1 MEDRMKLSFL
11 LALFLLAT
19 HSLAAVP
26 RTFTVKG
33 EDLAAVKAKLQQNDP
48 TLKPALDA
56 FLKEAD
62 KALEEGPFTVVHK
75 PITPP
80 SGDKH
85 DYMSLSPYWFPNPDK
100 PDGLPYVRKDGV
112 VNPEREK
119 FDLPRIESFTMNTN
133 ALALAYYFTGEE
145 KYATKAAELMRVW
158 FFDEATRM
166 NPNVKYAQ
174 VVRGLEEEG
183 RANGVLESDRFRRVI
198 DADALLAGSK
208 SWTGEDS
215 AKLRDWIRQFN
226 DYLRTSEQGR
236 KELGQKNN
244 HGSWAAV
251 QVATYALYLGDD
263 GFAKQVI
270 ETEGKKRIASQI
282 EPDGRQPH
290 ELARTKAFDY
300 CRYNLMALM
309 QLATLGERAG
319 VDLWNYKTDDG
330 RSIRAA
336 IDWLA
341 PYGTGEKQ
349 WEYEQISDAKT
360 HDLYN
365 ILRRAANAYHEP
377 KYDEMAKKVKNADP
391 VTSRVNL
398 LYPAKS

>member
-1 MEDRMKLSFL
+1 MKFPLCL
-11 LALFLLAT
+11 LAVCLF
-19 HSLAAVP
+19 AVP
-26 RTFTVKG
+26 SIAAAPKTFTVKG
-33 EDLAAVKAKLQQNDP
+33 EDLASVKAKFQQNDP
-48 TLKPALDA
+48 TLKPALA
-56 FLKEAD
+56 ALVKEAD
-62 KALEEGPFTVVHK
+62 QALQEGPFTIVNK

-119 FDLPRIESFTMNTN
+119 FDLPKIESFTMNANT
-133 ALALAYYFTGEE
+133 LALAYYFTGDE

-174 VVRGLEEEG
+174 VVRGVEEDG
-183 RANGVLESDRFRRVI
+183 RANGVLEADRFRRVI

-208 SWTGEDS
+208 SWTSDDS
-215 AKLRDWIRQFN
+215 DKLREWIKQFS
-226 DYLRTSEQGR
+226 DYLRTSEQGK

-244 HGSWAAV
+244 HGSWATV
-251 QVATYALYLGDD
+251 QIATYALYLGDD
-263 GFAKQVI
+263 AFAKKLI

-282 EPDGRQPH
+282 EPDGRQPL
-290 ELARTKAFDY
+290 ELERTKAFDY
-300 CRYNLMALM
+300 SRFNLLALM
-309 QLATLGERAG
+309 QLATIGERVG

-341 PYGTGEKQ
+341 PYGTGEKK
-349 WEYEQISDAKT
+349 WDYEQITDAKWQ
-360 HDLYN
+360 DLYN
-365 ILRRAANAYHEP
+365 ILRRASNAYHEP
-377 KYDEMAKKVKNADP
+377 KYEAMAQKVKNADP
-391 VTSRVNL
+391 ATSRVNL
-398 LYPAKS
+398 LYPASKSE